1 MRDLPTNFIVTRAS
15 GPCLDFWEMKQSV
28 FRTSQARAGGP
39 CHNEVCEKVTV
50 RVSGIALFA
59 VGLILTLTTVLRA
72 QSGEPSHVGFID
84 LRLVYDNMQATIDSK
99 KELASQQ
106 EQLDKLISF
115 HHVDPKEKNPPIDLH
130 EQTLRVKMV
139 RAQARQ
145 LTEAYDQ
152 IRSVVADLAKTKG
165 LDLVLIGTG
174 TELPDNAADI
184 ANPQTTAGL
193 VFNRTILY
201 AADSLD
207 LSAEAISLLNRDYK
221 GSTTAPLPLP
231 TTPMQIG
238 SKTFQLEIA
247 GDQDSWEHG
256 LMERNA
262 MAADHGMI
270 FVFPDVQSRSF
281 WMHHTRFPLDVL
293 FVDDHGKVVSCHTMK
308 AYDEH
313 ATFSDFPAKYVVE
326 LSAGEIDASRVK
338 PGDQLKIPPVV
349 DAALKK

>member
-1 MRDLPTNFIVTRAS
+1 MAV
-15 GPCLDFWEMKQSV
+15 EQSKRV
-28 FRTSQARAGGP
+28 AILASQARAGGP
-39 CHNEVCEKVTV
+39 CHNQFLKIITAKARGV
-50 RVSGIALFA
+50 ALFA
-59 VGLILTLTTVLRA
+59 VGLILTLPALLQA
-72 QSGEPSHVGFID
+72 QSAEASHVGFID

-99 KELASQQ
+99 KEMASQQ

-115 HHVDPKEKNPPIDLH
+115 HQIDQKEKNPPIDLH
-130 EQTLRVKMV
+130 EQALRVKMV

-152 IRSVVADLAKTKG
+152 IRGAVADLAKAKG
-165 LDLVLIGTG
+165 LDLVLTGTG

-201 AADSLD
+201 AADNLD
-207 LSAEAISLLNRDYK
+207 LSAETISLLNRNYR
-221 GSTTAPLPLP
+221 GPTTAPIALP
-231 TTPMQIG
+231 TTPMPIG
-238 SKTFQLEIA
+238 SKIYQMEIA
-247 GDQDSWEHG
+247 GDEASWEHG
-256 LMERNA
+256 LMERNS

-270 FVFPDVQSRSF
+270 FVFPGSEMRSF

-293 FVDDHGKVVSCHTMK
+293 FVDERGKIVSCHTMK

-313 ATFSDFPAKYVVE
+313 STRSDFPAKYVIE
-326 LSAGEIDASRVK
+326 LSAGEIAASGVK
-338 PGDQLKIPPVV
+338 PGDQLKIPKVV